1 MGPVKTKEDRKHA
14 FLVCL
19 EILTRKTGVKIVGC
33 GCCGSPEIVEA
44 SGDELGDLDAGYGY
58 GYSGEVVWVSH
69 ADAYHWR
76 NFSKSIV
83 R

>member
-1 MGPVKTKEDRKHA
+1 MKTTEDREHA
-14 FLVCL
+14 FLSGL
-19 EILTRKTGVKIVGC
+19 ASLTRKTGIKIVGC

-44 SGDELGDLDAGYGY
+44 SGAELVDQDAGYGY
-58 GYSGEVVWVSH
+58 GYAGEVVWISH
-69 ADAYHWR
+69 ADAYDWR